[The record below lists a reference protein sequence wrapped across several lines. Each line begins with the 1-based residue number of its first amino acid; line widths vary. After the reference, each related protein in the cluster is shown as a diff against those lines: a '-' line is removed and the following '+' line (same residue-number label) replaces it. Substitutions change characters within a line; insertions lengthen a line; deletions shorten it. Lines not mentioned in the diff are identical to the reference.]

1 MQKSTLTFL
10 LFLGT
15 MIAADN
21 CQAFPIDEEWTPVT
35 DIYNHSLSG
44 FIQREELSHCFDRFE
59 PPNLLKLV
67 CYYRDGLQTM
77 STFFCVL
84 IRDGIMCM

>member
-44 FIQREELSHCFDRFE
+44 FIQREELSHTALTVLNRPTFL
-59 PPNLLKLV
+59 NLYATTAMDFKQCQHSFV
-67 CYYRDGLQTM
+67 
-77 STFFCVL
+77 F
-84 IRDGIMCM
+84 